1 MKKLISFC
9 IGITLLASPVLVS
22 AQTTSTNNVGVI
34 AALEQLVATLTQELQ
49 SLLTAQRQSTP
60 STKQNSPSNFTA
72 LSRCLAQQPCLGTTA
87 THTLRVTLSTSEMD
101 HLLGLAAAEA
111 HTRGCVLLLQRPHAS
126 IRYLTSIRSPVLTQR
141 DCSKDRAQLP
151 PLRSMSLTVLRL
163 NGHL

>member
-72 LSRCLAQQPCLGTTA
+72 TP
-87 THTLRVTLSTSEMD
+87 TS
-101 HLLGLAAAEA
+101 GAAALSVKFNA
-111 HTRGCVLLLQRPHAS
+111 YLAGNAIDFGDGSSAWIGGGGSAYQGVCTAS
-126 IRYLTSIRSPVLTQR
+126 TTTSCIYSVSHVYSQPGTYAARLFKGQSTIATLTINVTDSVT
-141 DCSKDRAQLP
+141 A
-151 PLRSMSLTVLRL
+151 
-163 NGHL
+163 